1 MASDA
6 APILDAAGDADTNQP
21 LAGRTPRFAAYFKV
35 RHYEMDAY
43 GHVNNAVYLH
53 YLEQAAIEHSAASG
67 FPDERAREL
76 GGAWVV
82 RRHEIEY
89 LRPAAA
95 GDVLQVVTWAVEF
108 KGARAYRDYAIF
120 RVDAEASGHE
130 RRTRRSS
137 SSHQIRFRPV
147 SRWCARARSGFGRI
161 ARLAAR
167 AASRPRCIPA
177 FLGAATRRRAPGRR
191 RNPAQICLRY
201 TTIRAICGNRKS
213 RKNCVLCQRDVDA
226 AHRAVQGDGSS
237 DGWTILRG

>member
-53 YLEQAAIEHSAASG
+53 YLEQAAIEHSADSG

-82 RRHEIEY
+82 RTHEIEY

-120 RVDAEASGHE
+120 RVDIEASGHE
-130 RRTRRSS
+130 GVPADGFLASD
-137 SSHQIRFRPV
+137 QIPTSEPLV
-147 SRWCARARSGFGRI
+147 RARTLWVWADRVSG
-161 ARLAAR
+161 
-167 AASRPRCIPA
+167 RPRRIPPEMYPA
-177 FLGAATRRRAPGRR
+177 FLGAA
-191 RNPAQICLRY
+191 
-201 TTIRAICGNRKS
+201 
-213 RKNCVLCQRDVDA
+213 A
-226 AHRAVQGDGSS
+226 ASP
-237 DGWTILRG
+237 